1 MSEQDHEVQRPM
13 PPTPAPSRWGW
24 SLLLAIPGGFVGSY
38 VFGILG
44 LILVT
49 QSGYISADTAAAVGM
64 VALLGFFFGLPQA
77 MLGAVLGSL
86 ISWPLAKYAARKWG
100 VGGALLAGILAGT
113 SGGLLIGAGLVWFA
127 LL

>member
-1 MSEQDHEVQRPM
+1 MSEQDQEVQPPM
-13 PPTPAPSRWGW
+13 PPTPAPSKWGW

-49 QSGYISADTAAAVGM
+49 EFGYISADTAAAIGM

-77 MLGAVLGSL
+77 VVGAVLGGL
-86 ISWPLAKYAARKWG
+86 MAWPLAKYAARRWG
-100 VGGALLAGILAGT
+100 VVGALLAGVLAGIM
-113 SGGLLIGAGLVWFA
+113 GGLLVGAGLVWFA